1 MKRFNWFAGSVII
14 IGGMVFAPLAFAVG
28 TAGGA
33 GGGGAAA
40 GGAGGGNGGGANGA
54 AGGQTGAGGTNA
66 SGNNSGN
73 PGTGNPLGA
82 SPGGS
87 NPLGTA
93 PGTSPLG
100 SGPGGSNPLGTTQN
114 QGQATRP
121 STVDPNSSTN
131 DINGHGFN
139 QNNLGTSN
147 AGNGSGAGA
156 GSGIGTSQQQGATGS
171 GVGLPDS
178 SGNGVPSNAQTHY
191 GDEHTRSENMNNSRN
206 GLNGSAQNNGL
217 SNSSGSVNPNQ
228 DWRQVYYDN
237 HWWYYTPSNN
247 WLYYDSNRWNAYSA
261 NGNRSGNG
269 TNPALDN
276 SNTNGAY
283 NGQYGVGYR
292 GNENMTSIEQD
303 MTPAERAQLS
313 RNRLQNQSTLNG
325 HGSARSG
332 GRSAVSSRPMAP
344 TEQELRTFEQRNFNN
359 TGTGINNPTDRTQPS
374 PATTSGPGLGVD
386 STGIPIQSG
395 QPQK

>member
-1 MKRFNWFAGSVII
+1 MKRFNWFVGSVIV
-14 IGGMVFAPLAFAVG
+14 IGGMVFAPLAFAAG

-33 GGGGAAA
+33 GGGGAA
-40 GGAGGGNGGGANGA
+40 GGAGGGNGAGANGA

-114 QGQATRP
+114 QGQGARP

-147 AGNGSGAGA
+147 AGSGSGAGA

-171 GVGLPDS
+171 GVGLPVS

-191 GDEHTRSENMNNSRN
+191 GDEHARSENMNNSRN
-206 GLNGSAQNNGL
+206 GLNGGAKTTDFPIAREASIRTKIGDKCTTTIT
-217 SNSSGSVNPNQ
+217 GGIT
-228 DWRQVYYDN
+228 RQA
-237 HWWYYTPSNN
+237 TIGCTTT
-247 WLYYDSNRWNAYSA
+247 AIA
-261 NGNRSGNG
+261 
-269 TNPALDN
+269 
-276 SNTNGAY
+276 
-283 NGQYGVGYR
+283 
-292 GNENMTSIEQD
+292 
-303 MTPAERAQLS
+303 
-313 RNRLQNQSTLNG
+313 
-325 HGSARSG
+325 
-332 GRSAVSSRPMAP
+332 
-344 TEQELRTFEQRNFNN
+344 
-359 TGTGINNPTDRTQPS
+359 GIHI
-374 PATTSGPGLGVD
+374 PATETEAGTRQTPF
-386 STGIPIQSG
+386 STIAIQMARTTANMASAIAAMRI
-395 QPQK
+395 